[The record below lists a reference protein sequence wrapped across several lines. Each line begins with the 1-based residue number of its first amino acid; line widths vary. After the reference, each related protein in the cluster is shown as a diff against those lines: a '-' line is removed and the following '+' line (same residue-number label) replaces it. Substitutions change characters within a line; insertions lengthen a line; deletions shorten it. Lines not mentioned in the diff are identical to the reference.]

1 MTSINNTTQRVG
13 NYNLNNDLVAN
24 TNSAIK
30 EVTESVSA
38 DAQLKRDKP
47 VSEIIKDANTKKEKS
62 LEKPK
67 NEVIKKEAI
76 EAINKSLPN
85 TEAIF
90 GIHDKT
96 NRVTIKIIDK
106 DTRKVVR
113 EFPPE
118 KTLDL
123 IAKVWE
129 MAGILVDEKR

>member
-13 NYNLNNDLVAN
+13 NYNLNNDLIAK
-24 TNSAIK
+24 TNPVIK

-38 DAQLKRDKP
+38 DAQLKRYKS
-47 VSEIIKDANTKKEKS
+47 VSETIKDANTKKEKS

>member
-1 MTSINNTTQRVG
+1 MQI
-13 NYNLNNDLVAN
+13 L
-24 TNSAIK
+24 
-30 EVTESVSA
+30 
-38 DAQLKRDKP
+38 
-47 VSEIIKDANTKKEKS
+47 KKEKS